1 MTWLGILGLVL
12 ATIWSVEI
20 VAVIAATLGRR
31 PAKGKPSAVT
41 ASV

>member
-12 ATIWSVEI
+12 ATVWSMEI
-20 VAVIAATLGRR
+20 VAVIAATFGRR
-31 PAKGKPSAVT
+31 PAKAKASTVT